1 MTPEKLSEVNYINKE
16 IACIQ
21 QEIAELKET
30 NFYRPNNITGM
41 PKGGERRDEFVEYAE
56 EMRTLES
63 MLYYS
68 LKKLQ
73 MKRQEIESFFQ
84 TIEDPE
90 LRLIMR
96 MRTVNNMKWEEIG
109 RELGMERTTVSKK
122 FYKFFSTT

>member
-30 NFYRPNNITGM
+30 NFYRTNNITGM
-41 PKGGERRDEFVEYAE
+41 PKGGERRDEFVDYAE

-122 FYKFFSTT
+122 FYKYFSTT

>member
-122 FYKFFSTT
+122 FYKFFSNT